1 MGAIGRSVA
10 GRLWGRFHHHRVSVS
25 ALRPLFIAP
34 YGDFGGSESVL
45 LKLIEALGDR
55 LDPSAVVMRAGT
67 LAARLRE
74 ADVPT
79 EVVDLPGRLS
89 MPRIPATAA
98 RLAERYAET
107 GLSFIHANGLKAAV
121 LGVPLARRLG
131 VPLVWMKHD
140 HAYEGPLT
148 RLVAARCERVIC
160 VSHTMAELLGADLAE
175 RVSVVYPG
183 IDLDPRSPSARTELL
198 VMSAG
203 RLDPRKAFRTLIDAV
218 ALLHED
224 GCKAQLVIAGLEYPP
239 APRHGEELRR
249 HAQRIGIGDTTHI
262 GRVDDISHE
271 YRRARVV
278 AVTSKKLRGRPAE
291 GAPLVL
297 MEGMSHGRPAVG
309 PEEGGVREVVG
320 EAGTLVAE
328 RTPRGY
334 ADALRKYLDDPKMA
348 LDVGRLGRRR
358 AEERFAFDRMVTGV
372 AAAYDEV
379 ARARST

>member
-1 MGAIGRSVA
+1 ML
-10 GRLWGRFHHHRVSVS
+10 RL
-25 ALRPLFIAP
+25 I
-34 YGDFGGSESVL
+34 D
-45 LKLIEALGDR
+45 ALGDH
-55 LDPSAVVMRAGT
+55 LDPRAVVMREGTFAG
-67 LAARLRE
+67 RLRE
-74 ADVPT
+74 AGVPT
-79 EVVDLPGRLS
+79 EVMDLPGRFGV
-89 MPRIPATAA
+89 PRIPAAAA
-98 RLAERYAET
+98 RLADHYAEAK
-107 GLSFIHANGLKAAV
+107 LSFIHANGLKAAV

-148 RLVAARCERVIC
+148 RSIAVRCDRVIC
-160 VSHTMAELLGADLAE
+160 VSRTMADLLGAELAD
-175 RVSVVYPG
+175 RVTVVYPG
-183 IDLDPRSPSARTELL
+183 IDVDPRPTSDQTELL

-203 RLDPRKAFRTLIDAV
+203 RLDPRKGFRTLIDAV
-218 ALLHED
+218 ALLHAE
-224 GCKAQLVIAGLEYPP
+224 GCQARLVIAGLPYST
-239 APRHGEELRR
+239 APRHHEELT
-249 HAQRIGIGDTTHI
+249 QRAARAGIASTTHI
-262 GRVDDISHE
+262 GRVDDIANE

-278 AVTSKKLRGRPAE
+278 AVTSKKLWGRPAE

-297 MEGMSHGRPAVG
+297 MEAMSHGRPAVG

-320 EAGTLVAE
+320 DAGTLVRE

-379 ARARST
+379 VRARST